1 MEYGYLQ
8 HGNGTQGP
16 FLTEVVPVKMS
27 ESWPTYGTWYARFA
41 NKWRK
46 VHVNLGRTWIVY
58 QGEKITIKIEG
69 V

>member
-8 HGNGTQGP
+8 HGTAPGP
-16 FLTEVVPVKMS
+16 FSTEVVPVKMS

-46 VHVNLGRTWIVY
+46 VYVNMGRTWIVH
-58 QGEKITIKIEG
+58 QCEKITIKIEG

>member
-1 MEYGYLQ
+1 MDYGYLQ
-8 HGNGTQGP
+8 HGTAPGP
-16 FLTEVVPVKMS
+16 FLTESVPVKMS

-46 VHVNLGRTWIVY
+46 VHIQVNRTFIVY
-58 QGEKITIKIEG
+58 QGERITIQIEG